1 MSTSTTRR
9 TTLTDTT
16 SSSPESIIVYTNP
29 RRGLVQII
37 EWSGAFLGIAGALA
51 LSWNASWSKWG
62 WVGFLASNLFLIALA
77 IHKRMWGFLMMQ
89 LVFTYTSINGI
100 VHYF

>member
-1 MSTSTTRR
+1 MMNTAST
-9 TTLTDTT
+9 
-16 SSSPESIIVYTNP
+16 SPESVIVYTKA
-29 RRGLVQII
+29 RRDLVQII
-37 EWSGAFLGIAGALA
+37 EWIGAFLGMAGALA
-51 LSWNASWSKWG
+51 LSWNVPWSKWG

-77 IHKRMWGFLMMQ
+77 IYKRMWGFLMMQ

>member
-1 MSTSTTRR
+1 MNTAST
-9 TTLTDTT
+9 
-16 SSSPESIIVYTNP
+16 SPESIVVHAKA
-29 RRGLVQII
+29 RRELVQII
-37 EWSGAFLGIAGALA
+37 EWIGAFLGMAGALA
-51 LSWNASWSKWG
+51 LSWNVSWSKWG